1 MYIIKTKP
9 GRENRALQDIMD
21 AIFTYDMEAE
31 PINPALTGLVLIKTK
46 LSYEE
51 INKIL
56 KEYPIRTILS
66 IEKTI
71 KHVKMLGE
79 NSLSKALSLLFEE
92 LAEGKVKIRRVKV
105 RCLGDR
111 KSSENYVRKLVDS
124 LLAKYKLINEK
135 EGKDLILSIV
145 NKYVF
150 IKTIE

>member
-1 MYIIKTKP
+1 LYIIKTKP

>member
-1 MYIIKTKP
+1 LYIIKTKP

-124 LLAKYKLINEK
+124 LLAKYKLIDEK

>member
-1 MYIIKTKP
+1 LYIIKTKP

-66 IEKTI
+66 IEKTT

>member
-124 LLAKYKLINEK
+124 LLAKYKLIDEK